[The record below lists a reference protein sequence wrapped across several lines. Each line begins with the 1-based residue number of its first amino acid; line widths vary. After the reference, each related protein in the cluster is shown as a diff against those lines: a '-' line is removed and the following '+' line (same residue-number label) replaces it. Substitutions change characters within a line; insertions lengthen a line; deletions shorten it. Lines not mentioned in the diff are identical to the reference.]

1 MTAVDAAPDE
11 ELAVSVLGPL
21 RAFAGE
27 REVELGPPLQ
37 RALFAVLVLR
47 NNHVVYRSELID
59 ALWGEELPNR
69 PEGGVHTYVAGLRR
83 AFEPG
88 RGRRS
93 PGRVIES
100 RGSGYLLRA
109 ASDAIDLARFERYVE
124 MARAA
129 AASGDLAEA
138 ERRYDQ
144 ALELF
149 DGPALGGVPGPFAAM
164 QRNRLAEVRLGVVE
178 DRIDVLLAR
187 GRHAAVIADL
197 RAMTREHPLRERA
210 WSQLMLAFYRAGR
223 QADAL
228 AAFDEAREACAR
240 DLGLDPGPA
249 LRELRQRIVVADP
262 ALTVSAHV
270 AATLRAPAAA
280 RRNLPRDIEGFI
292 GRDRETDRVLS
303 SIDRFGGQA
312 DARVDG
318 LMDGLMDGQ
327 AGDQVDGEASRSSAR
342 RPVPPLRVF
351 AIDGM
356 AGVGKTSLAV
366 RLAHRLADDYPD
378 GQLYLD
384 LHAHTV
390 GQEPLT
396 AATALDKLLRAVGV
410 PGERIP
416 ADAEERAA
424 TWRAELADRRML
436 LVLDNAAGAAQ
447 VRPLLPGSAGTLVLI
462 TARRRLPGLQD
473 CEFLSLD
480 VLPSAEAATLFAIA
494 AGDVRP
500 AAEPEATEAVV
511 RICGN
516 LPLAVQIAGARL
528 RHREAWSVAHL
539 LDRLGDEDRRLAE
552 LRVDDRSVAVAF
564 GLSYRSQAP
573 DRQRIFRLLGLFP
586 GPEFTVPAAAA
597 LAGVDVWDTDEALE
611 DLVDAHLLDQP
622 RAGRYRFHDLLGVF
636 AARQCREEETESD
649 RRAAL
654 QRLLDFYVL
663 TVDNAEELIRP
674 HRLDRAERPPED
686 SAAQHRFD
694 DRAAALAWLD
704 AERAGL
710 VPLVRAAGEHGLDHQ
725 GWQIAR
731 YLWGFFE
738 ARRLWADWIACY
750 ELALPCARRA
760 GDRLAEARI
769 LVGLGACR
777 HDLRDYAEAV
787 SHYRRALSLMREIGF
802 RSGEAGVLTNLG
814 NSYRRLGEVQESI
827 ACQEQSL
834 EIFRESGDRPGTGI
848 AVANLGERYRDA
860 GRFEESI
867 ACQQEALEIFRE
879 LGSRGLEGN
888 VLDNLARTYQSM
900 GRYDE
905 AQQRCEEALVA
916 RRDAADRYGE
926 AETLDCLGQIHQAVG
941 RTVEA
946 RRQWSRALDLFDEL
960 DAPAA
965 ADVRAQLA
973 GLARN
978 G

>member
-1 MTAVDAAPDE
+1 M
-11 ELAVSVLGPL
+11 LGPL

-27 REVELGPPLQ
+27 REIELGPPLQ
-37 RALFAVLVLR
+37 RALFAVLALR
-47 NNHVVYRSELID
+47 SNHVVYRAELID

-88 RGRRS
+88 RGHRS

-100 RGSGYLLRA
+100 HGSGYLLRA
-109 ASDAIDLARFERYVE
+109 TSDAIDLARFERCVE
-124 MARAA
+124 DARTAA
-129 AASGDLAEA
+129 GSGDLATA
-138 ERRYDQ
+138 ERRYDE
-144 ALELF
+144 ALGLF
-149 DGPALGGVPGPFAAM
+149 DGAALGGVPGPFAATH
-164 QRNRLAEVRLGVVE
+164 RDRLAEVRLGVVE
-178 DRIDVLLAR
+178 DRIDVILAR
-187 GRHAAVIADL
+187 GRHAAVIGDL
-197 RAMTREHPLRERA
+197 RTMTAEHPLRERA
-210 WSQLMLAFYRAGR
+210 WSQLMLACYRAGR

-228 AAFDEAREACAR
+228 AAFDQARRACAR

-249 LRELRQRIVVADP
+249 LRQLRQRIIVADP
-262 ALTVSAHV
+262 ALTLGTRDV
-270 AATLRAPAAA
+270 ATVRTPATA

-292 GRDRETDRVLS
+292 GRDQETARVLS
-303 SIDRFGGQA
+303 SIDRPGGPS
-312 DARVDG
+312 G
-318 LMDGLMDGQ
+318 
-327 AGDQVDGEASRSSAR
+327 R
-342 RPVPPLRVF
+342 RREPGPVPPLRVF

-356 AGVGKTSLAV
+356 AGVGKTALAI
-366 RLAHRLADDYPD
+366 RLAHLLAADYPG

-384 LHAHTV
+384 LHGHSV
-390 GQEPLT
+390 GQEPLSS
-396 AATALDKLLRAVGV
+396 ATALDRLLHAVGV
-410 PGERIP
+410 PGDRIP
-416 ADAEERAA
+416 VEVEERAA
-424 TWRAELADRRML
+424 SWRAEVADRRML
-436 LVLDNAAGAAQ
+436 LVLDNAVGAAQ
-447 VRPLLPGSAGTLVLI
+447 VRPLLPGSAGSLVLI

-480 VLPSAEAATLFAIA
+480 VLPAAEAATLFALA

-500 AAEPEATEAVV
+500 AAEPEATAAVV

-528 RHREAWSVAHL
+528 RHREAWSIAHL

-552 LRVDDRSVAVAF
+552 LRVEDRSVAVAF

-586 GPEFTVPAAAA
+586 GPEFTVRAAAA
-597 LAGVDVWDTDEALE
+597 LAGSDARDTDEALE
-611 DLVDAHLLDQP
+611 DLVDAHLLDQS

-636 AARQCREEETESD
+636 AARQCHEEETEQA
-649 RRAAL
+649 RRAAME
-654 QRLLDFYVL
+654 RLLDFYVF
-663 TVDNAEELIRP
+663 TVDNAEERIRP
-674 HRLDRAERPPED
+674 HRLDRADRPTD
-686 SAAQHRFD
+686 DRTAQRFD

-710 VPLVRAAGEHGLDHQ
+710 VPLVRTAGEYGLDHQ

-738 ARRLWADWIACY
+738 TRRLWADWVACY

-760 GDRLAEARI
+760 GDLLAEARI

-777 HDLRDYAEAV
+777 HDLREYAKAV
-787 SHYRRALSLMREIGF
+787 DHYRKALSLMRQIGF

-814 NSYRRLGEVQESI
+814 NSYRRLGEMEKSI
-827 ACQEQSL
+827 ACQQQSL

-848 AVANLGERYRDA
+848 ALANLGERYRDA

-867 ACQQEALEIFRE
+867 TCQRQALEIFRD

-900 GRYDE
+900 GRYEE
-905 AQQRCEEALVA
+905 ALHHCEEALAA
-916 RRDAADRYGE
+916 RRDTADRYGE
-926 AETLDCLGQIHQAVG
+926 AETLDCLGHIHQAIG

-960 DAPAA
+960 EAPAA

-973 GLARN
+973 SLARN

>member
-1 MTAVDAAPDE
+1 MDAATDQ
-11 ELAVSVLGPL
+11 ELAVRVLGPL
-21 RAFAGE
+21 RAFAGD
-27 REVELGPPLQ
+27 REIELGPPLQ
-37 RALFAVLVLR
+37 RALFAVLAFR
-47 NNHVVYRSELID
+47 SNHVVYRAELID
-59 ALWGEELPNR
+59 ALWGEELPTR

-88 RGRRS
+88 RGHRS

-109 ASDAIDLARFERYVE
+109 ASDAIDLARFERCVE
-124 MARAA
+124 TARTAVGTGA
-129 AASGDLAEA
+129 LAEA
-138 ERRYDQ
+138 ERHYDE
-144 ALELF
+144 ALGLF
-149 DGPALGGVPGPFAAM
+149 DGAALGGVPGPFAAT
-164 QRNRLAEVRLGVVE
+164 QRDRLAEVRLGVVE
-178 DRIDVLLAR
+178 DRIDVVLAR
-187 GRHAAVIADL
+187 GRHAAVIGDL
-197 RAMTREHPLRERA
+197 RTMTREYPLRERA

-228 AAFDEAREACAR
+228 AAFDRAREACAR

-249 LRELRQRIVVADP
+249 LRELRQRILVADP
-262 ALTVSAHV
+262 ALTLETRVE
-270 AATLRAPAAA
+270 ATVRAPAAA

-292 GRDRETDRVLS
+292 GRDQEMIRVLS
-303 SIDRFGGQA
+303 SIDRPGGRA
-312 DARVDG
+312 D
-318 LMDGLMDGQ
+318 
-327 AGDQVDGEASRSSAR
+327 R
-342 RPVPPLRVF
+342 RPATGAVPGSVPPLRVF

-396 AATALDKLLRAVGV
+396 AATALDRLLRAVGV
-410 PGERIP
+410 PGDRIP
-416 ADAEERAA
+416 VEAEERAA

-436 LVLDNAAGAAQ
+436 LVLDNASGAAQ
-447 VRPLLPGSAGTLVLI
+447 VRPLLPGTAGSLVLI

-480 VLPSAEAATLFAIA
+480 VLPAAEAATLFALA

-500 AAEPEATEAVV
+500 AAEPEATAAVV

-528 RHREAWSVAHL
+528 RHRAAWSIAHL

-552 LRVDDRSVAVAF
+552 LRVEDRSVAAAF
-564 GLSYRSQAP
+564 GLSYQSQTP

-586 GPEFTVPAAAA
+586 GPEFTVRAAAA
-597 LAGVDVWDTDEALE
+597 LAGADVRDTDEALE
-611 DLVDAHLLDQP
+611 DLVDAHLLDQS

-636 AARQCREEETESD
+636 AARQCRAQESESA
-649 RRAAL
+649 RRAAME
-654 QRLLDFYVL
+654 RLLDFYVL

-674 HRLDRAERPPED
+674 HRLDRADRPPD
-686 SAAQHRFD
+686 DRSAHRFD

-710 VPLVRAAGEHGLDHQ
+710 VPLVRAAGEYGLDHQ

-738 ARRLWADWIACY
+738 TRRLWADWVACY

-760 GDRLAEARI
+760 GDPLAEARI
-769 LVGLGACR
+769 LVGLGACC
-777 HDLRDYAEAV
+777 HDLREYAEAIG
-787 SHYRRALSLMREIGF
+787 HYRRALDLMRQIGF

-814 NSYRRLGEVQESI
+814 NSYRRLGEMGESI
-827 ACQEQSL
+827 TCLEQSL
-834 EIFRESGDRPGTGI
+834 EIFRESGDRAGTGI
-848 AVANLGERYRDA
+848 ALANLGERYRDA

-867 ACQQEALEIFRE
+867 ACQRQALEIFQD
-879 LGSRGLEGN
+879 LGSRGMEGN

-900 GRYDE
+900 GRYEE
-905 AQQRCEEALVA
+905 ALQRCEEALAA
-916 RRDAADRYGE
+916 RRDTADRYGE
-926 AETLDCLGQIHQAVG
+926 AETLDCLGHIHQAIG

>member
-1 MTAVDAAPDE
+1 VDAATGQE
-11 ELAVSVLGPL
+11 IAVRVLGPL
-21 RAFAGE
+21 RAFVGE
-27 REVELGPPLQ
+27 REVKLGPPLQ
-37 RALFAVLVLR
+37 RALFAVLALR
-47 NNHVVYRSELID
+47 QNHVVYHAELVD

-69 PEGGVHTYVAGLRR
+69 PAGGVHTYVAGLRR

-93 PGRVIES
+93 PGGVIES
-100 RGSGYLLRA
+100 RGSGYLLRIA
-109 ASDAIDLARFERYVE
+109 PDAIDLVRFERLIA

-129 AASGDLAEA
+129 VSSGDLQTA
-138 ERRYDQ
+138 ERRYDE
-144 ALELF
+144 AIGLF
-149 DGPALGGVPGPFAAM
+149 DGVALGGVPGPFAAM
-164 QRNRLAEVRLGVVE
+164 QRDRLAEVRLGVIE
-178 DRIDVLLAR
+178 DRIELLLAL
-187 GRHAAVIADL
+187 GRHAAVLGDL
-197 RAMTREHPLRERA
+197 RTMTKEHPLRERA
-210 WSQLMLAFYRAGR
+210 WVQLMLALYRAGR

-228 AAFDEAREACAR
+228 AAFDAAREACTR
-240 DLGLDPGPA
+240 ELGLDPGPL
-249 LRELRQRIVVADP
+249 LRDLRQRIVVADP
-262 ALTVSAHV
+262 GLTTATV
-270 AATLRAPAAA
+270 AGAPTPVQAQARAPV
-280 RRNLPRDIEGFI
+280 RRDIPRDIEGFI
-292 GRDRETDRVLS
+292 GRDREIDRVLS
-303 SIDRFGGQA
+303 SIDGFGG
-312 DARVDG
+312 G
-318 LMDGLMDGQ
+318 PGQ
-327 AGDQVDGEASRSSAR
+327 GSAP

-356 AGVGKTSLAV
+356 AGVGKTALAI

-384 LHAHTV
+384 LHAHTD
-390 GQEPLT
+390 GQDPLT
-396 AATALDKLLRAVGV
+396 AAAALDKLLRAVGV

-416 ADAEERAA
+416 IDVQERAA
-424 TWRAELADRRML
+424 TWRAEIDGRRML
-436 LVLDNAAGAAQ
+436 LVLDNAVGTAQ
-447 VRPLLPGSAGTLVLI
+447 VRPLLPGSAGSLVLI

-480 VLPSAEAATLFAIA
+480 VLPDAEAATLFAIA

-528 RHREAWSVAHL
+528 RHREAWNVTYL

-564 GLSYRSQAP
+564 GLSYRSQASKH
-573 DRQRIFRLLGLFP
+573 RRIFRLLGLFP
-586 GPEFTVPAAAA
+586 GPEFTARAAAA
-597 LAGVDVWDTDEALE
+597 LAGADVRETDEALE
-611 DLVDAHLLDQP
+611 ELVDAHLLEQP
-622 RAGRYRFHDLLGVF
+622 GAGRYRFHDLLGVF
-636 AARQCREEETESD
+636 AARQCLAEETESD
-649 RRAAL
+649 RRAAMK
-654 QRLLDFYVL
+654 RLLDFYII

-674 HRLDRAERPPED
+674 QRLDRAERPSRGRAE
-686 SAAQHRFD
+686 QRFD

-710 VPLVRAAGEHGLDHQ
+710 VPLVRAAGEHRLDDQ

-738 ARRLWADWIACY
+738 TRRLWADWIGCY

-769 LVGLGACR
+769 LVGLGVCR
-777 HDLRDYAEAV
+777 HDLREYAEAIV
-787 SHYRRALSLMREIGF
+787 HYHRALSLMREVGF
-802 RSGEAGVLTNLG
+802 RSGEAGTLTNLG
-814 NSYRRLGEVQESI
+814 NSYRRLGKTAESI

-834 EIFRESGDRPGTGI
+834 EIFRESGDRVGTGI
-848 AVANLGERYRDA
+848 ALANLGERYRDA
-860 GRFEESI
+860 GRFQESI
-867 ACQQEALEIFRE
+867 DCQRQALEIFQE
-879 LGSRGLEGN
+879 FGSRAMEGN

-905 AQQRCEEALVA
+905 AAQCGEQALAA
-916 RRDAADRYGE
+916 RRDAADRFGE
-926 AETLDCLGQIHQAVG
+926 AETLDCLGQIHQAAG

-965 ADVRAQLA
+965 ADVRARLA

>member
-1 MTAVDAAPDE
+1 MDAATDQ
-11 ELAVSVLGPL
+11 ELAVKVLGPL
-21 RAFAGE
+21 RAFAGD
-27 REVELGPPLQ
+27 REIELGPPLQ
-37 RALFAVLVLR
+37 RALFAVLALR
-47 NNHVVYRSELID
+47 SNHVVYRAELID
-59 ALWGEELPNR
+59 ALWGEELPSR

-88 RGRRS
+88 RGHRS

-100 RGSGYLLRA
+100 RGSGYLLRT
-109 ASDAIDLARFERYVE
+109 ASDAIDLVRFERCVE
-124 MARAA
+124 TARTAVGT
-129 AASGDLAEA
+129 GDLAEA
-138 ERRYDQ
+138 ERRYDE
-144 ALELF
+144 ALGLF
-149 DGPALGGVPGPFAAM
+149 DGAALGGVPGPFAAT
-164 QRNRLAEVRLGVVE
+164 QRDRLAEVRLGVVE
-178 DRIDVLLAR
+178 DRIDVILAR
-187 GRHAAVIADL
+187 GRHAAVIGDL
-197 RAMTREHPLRERA
+197 RTMTREHPLRERA

-228 AAFDEAREACAR
+228 AAFDRAREACAR

-262 ALTVSAHV
+262 ALTLGTRAE
-270 AATLRAPAAA
+270 ATVRAPAAA
-280 RRNLPRDIEGFI
+280 RRDLPRDIDGFI
-292 GRDRETDRVLS
+292 GRDQEMIRVMG
-303 SIDRFGGQA
+303 SIDRPGGRSDRGPGPGTVPEQVPEQVRGQVPGPGPAAQA
-312 DARVDG
+312 
-318 LMDGLMDGQ
+318 
-327 AGDQVDGEASRSSAR
+327 
-342 RPVPPLRVF
+342 VPPLRVF

-396 AATALDKLLRAVGV
+396 AATALDRLLRAVGV
-410 PGERIP
+410 PGDRIP
-416 ADAEERAA
+416 VETEERAA
-424 TWRAELADRRML
+424 MWRAELADRRML

-447 VRPLLPGSAGTLVLI
+447 VRPLLPGSAGSLVLV

-480 VLPSAEAATLFAIA
+480 VLPAAEAATLFALA

-500 AAEPEATEAVV
+500 AAEPEATAAVV

-528 RHREAWSVAHL
+528 RHRAAWSIAHL

-552 LRVDDRSVAVAF
+552 LRVEDRSVAAAF
-564 GLSYRSQAP
+564 GLSYRSQTP

-586 GPEFTVPAAAA
+586 GPEFTVRAAAA
-597 LAGVDVWDTDEALE
+597 LAGTDVRDADEALE
-611 DLVDAHLLDQP
+611 DLVDAHLLDQS

-636 AARQCREEETESD
+636 AARQCRAEETESA
-649 RRAAL
+649 RRDAMA
-654 QRLLDFYVL
+654 RLLDFYVL

-674 HRLDRAERPPED
+674 HRLDRADRADRADRPSD
-686 SAAQHRFD
+686 DRSAHRFD

-710 VPLVRAAGEHGLDHQ
+710 VPLVRAAGEYGLDHQ

-738 ARRLWADWIACY
+738 TRRLWADWAACY

-760 GDRLAEARI
+760 GDPLAEARI

-777 HDLRDYAEAV
+777 HDLREYAEAIG
-787 SHYRRALSLMREIGF
+787 HYRRALDLMRQIGF

-814 NSYRRLGEVQESI
+814 NSYRRLGEMQESI

-834 EIFRESGDRPGTGI
+834 EIFRESGDRAGTGI
-848 AVANLGERYRDA
+848 ALANLGERYRDA

-867 ACQQEALEIFRE
+867 ACQRQALEIFQD
-879 LGSRGLEGN
+879 LDSRGMEGN

-900 GRYDE
+900 GRYEE
-905 AQQRCEEALVA
+905 ALQRCEEALAA
-916 RRDAADRYGE
+916 RRDTADRYGE
-926 AETLDCLGQIHQAVG
+926 AETLDCLGHIHQAIG

-965 ADVRAQLA
+965 ADIRAQLA

>member
-1 MTAVDAAPDE
+1 MDAATDQ
-11 ELAVSVLGPL
+11 ELAVRVLGPL
-21 RAFAGE
+21 RAFVGE
-27 REVELGPPLQ
+27 HEIELGPPLQ
-37 RALFAVLVLR
+37 RALFAVLALR
-47 NNHVVYRSELID
+47 SNHVVYRTELID
-59 ALWGEELPNR
+59 ALWGEELPTR
-69 PEGGVHTYVAGLRR
+69 PEGGIHTYVAGLRR

-93 PGRVIES
+93 PGRVIAS

-109 ASDAIDLARFERYVE
+109 ASDAVDLARFERCVE
-124 MARAA
+124 TARAA
-129 AASGDLAEA
+129 VGSGDLPEA
-138 ERRYDQ
+138 ERRYDE
-144 ALELF
+144 ALGIFE
-149 DGPALGGVPGPFAAM
+149 GAALGGVPGPFAAA
-164 QRNRLAEVRLGVVE
+164 QRDRLAEVRLGVVE
-178 DRIDVLLAR
+178 DRIDVILAR
-187 GRHAAVIADL
+187 GRHAAVIGDL
-197 RAMTREHPLRERA
+197 RTMTREHPLRERP

-228 AAFDEAREACAR
+228 AAFDEAREACVR

-249 LRELRQRIVVADP
+249 LRDLRQRIVLGDP
-262 ALTVSAHV
+262 GLTVPVRAET
-270 AATLRAPAAA
+270 AARAPAPAC
-280 RRNLPRDIEGFI
+280 RNLPRDIEGFI

-303 SIDRFGGQA
+303 SIDRFGG
-312 DARVDG
+312 G
-318 LMDGLMDGQ
+318 SG
-327 AGDQVDGEASRSSAR
+327 RSPGA

-390 GQEPLT
+390 GQDPLA
-396 AATALDKLLRAVGV
+396 AATALDKLLRAIGV

-416 ADAEERAA
+416 AEADERAA
-424 TWRAELADRRML
+424 TWRAELAGRRML

-447 VRPLLPGSAGTLVLI
+447 VRPLLPGSAGSLVLI

-480 VLPSAEAATLFAIA
+480 VLPDTEAATLFAIA

-539 LDRLGDEDRRLAE
+539 LDRLGDEERRLAE

-586 GPEFTVPAAAA
+586 GPEFTVRAAAA
-597 LAGVDVWDTDEALE
+597 LAGTDVRDTDEALE

-636 AARQCREEETESD
+636 AARQCREEETEAA
-649 RRAAL
+649 RRAAME
-654 QRLLDFYVL
+654 RLLDFYVL
-663 TVDNAEELIRP
+663 IVDDAEELIRP
-674 HRLDRAERPPED
+674 HRLDRAERPPGD
-686 SAAQHRFD
+686 SGAHRFD

-710 VPLVRAAGEHGLDHQ
+710 APLVRAAGEYGLDHQ

-769 LVGLGACR
+769 LVGLGVCR
-777 HDLRDYAEAV
+777 HDLREYAEAV
-787 SHYRRALSLMREIGF
+787 GHYRRALGLMREIGF

-814 NSYRRLGEVQESI
+814 NSYRRLGEVAESI
-827 ACQEQSL
+827 SCQEQSL
-834 EIFRESGDRPGTGI
+834 EIFRESGDRPGAGI
-848 AVANLGERYRDA
+848 ALANLGERYRDA

-867 ACQQEALEIFRE
+867 ACQRQALEIFQE
-879 LGSRGLEGN
+879 FGSRGLEGN

-905 AQQRCEEALVA
+905 ALQRCEEALAA

-926 AETLDCLGQIHQAVG
+926 AETLDCLGHIHQAAG

-946 RRQWSRALDLFDEL
+946 RRQWNRALDLFDAL

>member
-1 MTAVDAAPDE
+1 MTAVDAAVGQE
-11 ELAVSVLGPL
+11 IAVRVLGPL
-21 RAFAGE
+21 RAFFGE
-27 REVELGPPLQ
+27 REIELGPPLQ
-37 RALFAVLVLR
+37 RALFAVLALR
-47 NNHVVYRSELID
+47 PNHVVYRAELID

-100 RGSGYLLRA
+100 RGSGYLLRTGPE
-109 ASDAIDLARFERYVE
+109 AIDLARFERSVAL
-124 MARAA
+124 ARAA
-129 AASGDLAEA
+129 VGSGDLQEA
-138 ERRYDQ
+138 ERRYDE
-144 ALELF
+144 ALGLF
-149 DGPALGGVPGPFAAM
+149 DGMALGGVPGPFAAT
-164 QRNRLAEVRLGVVE
+164 QRDRLAEVRLGVVE
-178 DRIDVLLAR
+178 DRIDVLLAQ
-187 GRHAAVIADL
+187 GRHAAVLGDL
-197 RAMTREHPLRERA
+197 RTMTGEHPLRERA
-210 WSQLMLAFYRAGR
+210 WSQLMLALYRAGR

-228 AAFDEAREACAR
+228 AAFDAAREACAR
-240 DLGLDPGPA
+240 DLGLDPGP
-249 LRELRQRIVVADP
+249 LLQGLRQRIVVAAPDL
-262 ALTVSAHV
+262 A
-270 AATLRAPAAA
+270 AATAAPAPPTASAPTAA
-280 RRNLPRDIEGFI
+280 RRDLPRDVEGFI
-292 GRDRETDRVLS
+292 GRDREIGRVLS
-303 SIDRFGGQA
+303 SVDRLEGGSGRGPAPRQI
-312 DARVDG
+312 
-318 LMDGLMDGQ
+318 
-327 AGDQVDGEASRSSAR
+327 
-342 RPVPPLRVF
+342 PPLRVF

-356 AGVGKTSLAV
+356 AGVGKTALAV

-384 LHAHTV
+384 LHAHTD
-390 GQEPLT
+390 GQDPLT
-396 AATALDKLLRAVGV
+396 AATALDKLLRAAGV

-416 ADAEERAA
+416 ADVEERAA
-424 TWRAELADRRML
+424 TWRAELTGRRML
-436 LVLDNAAGAAQ
+436 LVLDNATDTAQ
-447 VRPLLPGSAGTLVLI
+447 VRPLLPSSAGSLVLI

-480 VLPSAEAATLFAIA
+480 VLPDAEAATLFAIA

-500 AAEPEATEAVV
+500 AAEPEATEAVM

-528 RHREAWSVAHL
+528 RHREAWSVTHL

-573 DRQRIFRLLGLFP
+573 DHRRTFRLLGLFP
-586 GPEFTVPAAAA
+586 GPEFTAPAAAA
-597 LAGVDVWDTDEALE
+597 LVGADVWETDAVLE
-611 DLVDAHLLDQP
+611 ELVDAHLLEQP
-622 RAGRYRFHDLLGVF
+622 KAGRYRFHDLLGVF
-636 AARQCREEETESD
+636 AARQCLAEETEPA
-649 RRAAL
+649 RQAAME
-654 QRLLDFYVL
+654 RLVDFYVR

-674 HRLDRAERPPED
+674 HRLDRAERRGENT
-686 SAAQHRFD
+686 AEQRFD

-710 VPLVRAAGEHGLDHQ
+710 VPLIRAAAEYRLDNQ

-738 ARRLWADWIACY
+738 TRRLWADWIACY

-777 HDLRDYAEAV
+777 HDLREYAEAV
-787 SHYRRALSLMREIGF
+787 THYRRALSLMREVGF

-814 NSYRRLGEVQESI
+814 NSYRWLGEIAESI

-834 EIFRESGDRPGTGI
+834 EIFRESGDRAGAGI
-848 AVANLGERYRDA
+848 ALANLGERYRDA

-867 ACQQEALEIFRE
+867 DCERQALEIFQA

-905 AQQRCEEALVA
+905 ALRCCEEALAA

-926 AETLDCLGQIHQAVG
+926 AETLDCLGHIHQAVG
-941 RTVEA
+941 RTLEA
-946 RRQWSRALDLFDEL
+946 RQQWSRALDLFDEL

>member
-1 MTAVDAAPDE
+1 M
-11 ELAVSVLGPL
+11 LGPL
-21 RAFAGE
+21 RAFAGQ
-27 REVELGPPLQ
+27 REIELGPPLQ
-37 RALFAVLVLR
+37 RALFAVLALR
-47 NNHVVYRSELID
+47 SNHVVYRAELID
-59 ALWGEELPNR
+59 ALWGEDLPNR

-88 RGRRS
+88 RGHRS

-109 ASDAIDLARFERYVE
+109 ASDAIDLARFERCVE
-124 MARAA
+124 TARTAVGA
-129 AASGDLAEA
+129 GDLAEA
-138 ERRYDQ
+138 ERCYDE
-144 ALELF
+144 ALGLF
-149 DGPALGGVPGPFAAM
+149 DGAALGGVPGPFAAT
-164 QRNRLAEVRLGVVE
+164 QRDRLAEVRLGVVE
-178 DRIDVLLAR
+178 DRIDVILAR
-187 GRHAAVIADL
+187 GRHAAVIGDL
-197 RAMTREHPLRERA
+197 RTMTGEHPLRERA

-228 AAFDEAREACAR
+228 AAFDRAREACAR
-240 DLGLDPGPA
+240 ELGLDPGPA

-262 ALTVSAHV
+262 ALTLGARAETTV
-270 AATLRAPAAA
+270 RAPAAA

-292 GRDRETDRVLS
+292 GRDQEMIRVMS
-303 SIDRFGGQA
+303 SIDRPGG
-312 DARVDG
+312 RSGRSPG
-318 LMDGLMDGQ
+318 LGPVSQPGLQ
-327 AGDQVDGEASRSSAR
+327 PVPQLVSQPVSQSVP

-366 RLAHRLADDYPD
+366 HLAHRLADDYPD

-396 AATALDKLLRAVGV
+396 AATALDRLLRAVGV
-410 PGERIP
+410 PGDRIP
-416 ADAEERAA
+416 VEVEERAA
-424 TWRAELADRRML
+424 MWRAELADRRML
-436 LVLDNAAGAAQ
+436 LVLDNAVGAAQ
-447 VRPLLPGSAGTLVLI
+447 VRPLLPGSAGSLVLV

-480 VLPSAEAATLFAIA
+480 VLPAAEAATLFALA

-500 AAEPEATEAVV
+500 AAEPEATAAVV

-528 RHREAWSVAHL
+528 RHRAAWSIAHL

-552 LRVDDRSVAVAF
+552 LRVEDRSVAAAF
-564 GLSYRSQAP
+564 GLSYRSQTP

-586 GPEFTVPAAAA
+586 GPEFTVRAAAA
-597 LAGVDVWDTDEALE
+597 LAGTDARDTDDALE
-611 DLVDAHLLDQP
+611 DLVDAHLLDQS

-636 AARQCREEETESD
+636 AARQCRAEETESA
-649 RRAAL
+649 RRAAME
-654 QRLLDFYVL
+654 RLLDFYVL

-674 HRLDRAERPPED
+674 HRLDRADRSPED
-686 SAAQHRFD
+686 RSAHRFD

-704 AERAGL
+704 AERTGL
-710 VPLVRAAGEHGLDHQ
+710 VPLVRAAGEYGLDHQ

-738 ARRLWADWIACY
+738 TRRLWADWVACY

-760 GDRLAEARI
+760 GDPLAEARI

-777 HDLRDYAEAV
+777 HDLREYAEAIG
-787 SHYRRALSLMREIGF
+787 HYRRALDLMRQIGF

-814 NSYRRLGEVQESI
+814 NSYRRLGEMQESI
-827 ACQEQSL
+827 ACLEQSL

-848 AVANLGERYRDA
+848 ALANLGERYRDA

-867 ACQQEALEIFRE
+867 ACQRQALEIFQD
-879 LGSRGLEGN
+879 LGSRGMEGN

-900 GRYDE
+900 GRYEE
-905 AQQRCEEALVA
+905 ALQRCEEALAA
-916 RRDAADRYGE
+916 RRDTADRYGE
-926 AETLDCLGQIHQAVG
+926 AETLDCLGHIHQAIG